1 MTKYEELI
9 AEYDN
14 ELLIEERPI
23 RNHGLYADNVV
34 WINKNLNTASK
45 YCILAEEVGHYQ
57 TSSGDILDQTTLD
70 NQKQELKARRWA
82 YEKILPIEIIR
93 FALIDGHTEIWDM
106 AEYLNVDE
114 TFLRA
119 ALKYYNILT

>member
-9 AEYDN
+9 AEYDS

-23 RNHGLYADNVV
+23 KNDGLYSDNVV
-34 WINKNLNTASK
+34 WINKDLGTASK

-57 TSSGDILDQTTLD
+57 TSNGDILDQSSLE
-70 NQKQELKARRWA
+70 NQKQELRARRWA
-82 YEKILPIEIIR
+82 YEKLLPLDDIMLAIR
-93 FALIDGHTEIWDM
+93 NGHTEIWDM
-106 AEYLNVDE
+106 ADYLEVDE

-119 ALKYYNILT
+119 ALKHYNILT